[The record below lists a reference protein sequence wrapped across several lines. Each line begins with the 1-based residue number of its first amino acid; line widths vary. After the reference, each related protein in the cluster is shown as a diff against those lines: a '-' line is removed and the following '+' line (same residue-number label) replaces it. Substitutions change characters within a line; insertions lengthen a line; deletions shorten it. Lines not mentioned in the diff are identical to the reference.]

1 MVKFQNCVP
10 NVYMATS
17 IDVVVF
23 KRHKFVFDGKS
34 LKSCLIYRI
43 KNFGFL
49 SNCRYC
55 ADRAQ
60 NLPGLASDIWLKIFQ
75 ISSKSVHFRWSY
87 SQMREGRSFGP

>member
-43 KNFGFL
+43 
-49 SNCRYC
+49 
-55 ADRAQ
+55 
-60 NLPGLASDIWLKIFQ
+60 
-75 ISSKSVHFRWSY
+75 
-87 SQMREGRSFGP
+87 